1 MVDKTKDGTA
11 NNESVQAFEDE
22 RSEASPFIESAVEI
36 ENTDNQNDI
45 TKIPENA
52 GNTEKQKP
60 TRKII
65 CELIETVLLVLLV
78 FMTIRVM
85 VHNYQVEGLS
95 MYPGLD
101 NGEFLIV
108 NRWSYSWINLNRFS
122 KVIPG
127 WDVPQNSRKFIFGE
141 IKHGDIVVFKD
152 PVGGN
157 KELIKRAIGLP
168 GDTLEIASGRVYIDG
183 YPLEEPYLNQYWT
196 GDYPVIVI
204 PDGFIYVLG
213 DNRNNSLDS
222 RSINIGL
229 VPITNIAGKAIFLY
243 WPLDAFGP
251 IKSEHDLR

>member
-1 MVDKTKDGTA
+1 MVDKIKDGTA
-11 NNESVQAFEDE
+11 NNKPVQAFEDE
-22 RSEASPFIESAVEI
+22 RSEASPPVDSIVEI
-36 ENTDNQNDI
+36 ENLDGQDNI
-45 TKIPENA
+45 AKIPENA
-52 GNTEKQKP
+52 GIAEKPKL

-65 CELIETVLLVLLV
+65 RELIETVLLVLLV

-95 MYPGLD
+95 MYPSLD

-108 NRWSYSWINLNRFS
+108 NRWSYSWINLSRFS

-127 WDVPQNSRKFIFGE
+127 WDVSQNSRKFIFGE

-157 KELIKRAIGLP
+157 KELIKRVIGLP
-168 GDTLEIASGRVYIDG
+168 GDTLEIISGRVYIDG
-183 YPLEEPYLNQYWT
+183 YLLEEPYLNQYWK

-243 WPLDAFGP
+243 WPLSTIGP